1 MSRFLANWRTF
12 FLKATDASYEYC
24 EAAGL
29 MALSSMALGRRSLD
43 VGRGLQPNLF
53 MMLAGDSSIAR
64 KSTSVGLCKAL
75 IDRVDPIRV
84 GPRDYTVEGLLK
96 WMASEKDPATGKSRN
111 KVVLF
116 AEEFGSDLARIE
128 AYGGTTT
135 ADFCALYDG
144 GTFEKVRAKAA
155 PLIVDKPRVNLFAA
169 AAYQMLQTYLRTRD
183 WLSGYMMRF
192 IYVAPVS
199 LRPRFTLPPSWPSNE
214 FEAAVVSAK
223 VLKDDLTKKY
233 MKLGLDPVA
242 RRMFEQ
248 WSQSVEM
255 YTQAMPDSV
264 IMHTYTGRFLVNAQK
279 LALLYQ
285 LDIDP
290 FAPIGPAA
298 AQLAIDFASNICWP
312 SFAHVQ
318 SVTTLDDFTT
328 TARTVMQFIKAFPGG
343 VASKRTIESRFS
355 GERIRKVLEHLVWS
369 EQVLVR
375 KTDRG
380 EEYVLR

>member
-29 MALSSMALGRRSLD
+29 MALSTMALGRRTLD

-53 MMLAGDSSIAR
+53 LMLAGDSSIAR

-75 IDRVDPIRV
+75 IDRVDTDRI

-96 WMASEKDPATGKSRN
+96 WMNAEKDPLTKKGRN

-135 ADFCALYDG
+135 SDFCALYDG
-144 GTFEKVRAKAA
+144 GSFEKVRAKAA
-155 PLIVDKPRVNLFAA
+155 PIIIEKPRINLFAA

-192 IYVAPVS
+192 VYVAPVS
-199 LRPRFTLPPSWPSNE
+199 IRPRFTLPPTWPTNE

-223 VLKDDLTKKY
+223 VLRDDLMRKHTK
-233 MKLGLDPVA
+233 MGLDPVA

-248 WSQSVEM
+248 WSMSVET
-255 YTQAMPDSV
+255 YTQSLPDN
-264 IMHTYTGRFLVNAQK
+264 IILHTYTGRFLVNAQK

-285 LDIDP
+285 LDLDP
-290 FAPIGPAA
+290 MAPVSAQA
-298 AQLAIDFASNICWP
+298 AQQAIDFVTHVCWP
-312 SFAHVQ
+312 SFVHVQ
-318 SVTTLDDFTT
+318 QVTTLDDFVTSV
-328 TARTVMQFIKAFPGG
+328 RTVVDFVRAQPGG
-343 VASKRTIESRFS
+343 TALRRDIDLRFG
-355 GERIRKVLEHLVWS
+355 GERIRKVLEHLVWA
-369 EQVLVR
+369 ERLVSQ
-375 KTDRG
+375 KSPRG
-380 EEYVLR
+380 ECYVLK